1 MAKKRSTTKRGTTKV
16 GGWLS
21 QHSIIRHALWI
32 VCFVAGLLILSHI
45 LLTIGTRHG
54 TRQSVPN
61 LVGLHI
67 DDADYYASCRGLE
80 VVVNDSLYVRNVAGG
95 TVLDQLPHKDVF
107 VKKGRKIYVTI
118 NASAQRR
125 MAVPYVAERSLRQA
139 KSILESVGF
148 TIKELVYTED
158 IATNYVLA
166 QHYNGEQILPDSAA
180 VMAEQGSGIT
190 LTVGVSAAENITA
203 VPMLLGRHL
212 FEAKSRL
219 WEMGL
224 NVGEVV
230 FDSDV
235 TLQNQ
240 SDARVYQQS
249 IMQDSLVGF
258 GTRVSM
264 RLTQSAEAV
273 ESAVAAENE
282 RMEMLHRAKIAAD
295 SLREVLRLDSLNRV
309 RRDVHTAG
317 GSSAE
322 QEFF

>member
-1 MAKKRSTTKRGTTKV
+1 MAKKRRTTEV
-16 GGWLS
+16 NGWLS
-21 QHSIIRHALWI
+21 RHTIIRHALWI
-32 VCFVAGLLILSHI
+32 VCFVAALLILSHI
-45 LLTIGTRHG
+45 MLTIGTRHG

-67 DDADYYASCRGLE
+67 DDAEYYASHCGLE
-80 VVVNDSLYVRNVAGG
+80 VVINDSLYVRNVAGG
-95 TVLDQLPHKDVF
+95 TVLDQLPHKEVF

-148 TIKELVYTED
+148 TIKELVYTDD

-190 LTVGVSAAENITA
+190 LTVGVSADENVTA

-224 NVGEVV
+224 NVGEVI
-230 FDSDV
+230 FESDV

-240 SDARVYQQS
+240 SDARVCEQS
-249 IMQDSLVGF
+249 ISQDSLVEF

-264 RLTQSAEAV
+264 RLTQSAEAI
-273 ESAVAAENE
+273 ERAVAAENE
-282 RMEMLHRAKIAAD
+282 RMEMLQLAKIAAD
-295 SLREVLRLDSLNRV
+295 SLREVQRLDSLNRL
-309 RRDVHTAG
+309 RQKVHTVGRSA
-317 GSSAE
+317 AE

>member
-1 MAKKRSTTKRGTTKV
+1 MAKKRKSVKV
-16 GGWLS
+16 GSWLS
-21 QHSIIRHALWI
+21 RHTIAKHLLWI
-32 VCFVAGLLILSHI
+32 ICSVLGLLVASHI
-45 LLTIGTRHG
+45 ALNIGTRHG

-67 DDADYYASCRGLE
+67 DDAEYYASRRGLH

-95 TVLDQLPHKDVF
+95 TVLDQLPHKEVF

-148 TIKELVYTED
+148 TIKELVYTD
-158 IATNYVLA
+158 DMATNYVLE
-166 QHYNGEQILPDSAA
+166 QHYNGEKIMPDSAV

-190 LTVGVSAAENITA
+190 LTVGVSAAENVTT
-203 VPMLLGRHL
+203 VPMLIGRHL

-224 NVGEVV
+224 NVGEII
-230 FDSDV
+230 FENDV

-240 SDARVYQQS
+240 NDARVYVQS
-249 IMQDSLVGF
+249 MLQDSVVSF
-258 GTRVSM
+258 GSRVSM
-264 RLTQSAEAV
+264 RLTGSTEIVEGAVKAEEA
-273 ESAVAAENE
+273 
-282 RMEMLHRAKIAAD
+282 RMEALRIARIEAD
-295 SLREVLRLDSLNRV
+295 SIREALRLDSLNRV
-309 RRDVHTAG
+309 NTVVRTNVD
-317 GSSAE
+317 SSAE
-322 QEFF
+322 SEFF